1 VDDTREV
8 VMFGKKGIQI
18 DPALMEKVKA
28 AASKAGYASVDEYV
42 AHVLERELSRTDDA
56 SNDEDVKKKL
66 EGLGYIS

>member
-1 VDDTREV
+1 
-8 VMFGKKGIQI
+8 MFGKKGIQL

-28 AASKAGYASVDEYV
+28 AAAKAGYASADEFV

-56 SNDEDVKKKL
+56 SIDEDVKKKL

>member
-1 VDDTREV
+1 
-8 VMFGKKGIQI
+8 MFGKKGIQL

-28 AASKAGYASVDEYV
+28 AAAKAGYASVDEFV

>member
-1 VDDTREV
+1 
-8 VMFGKKGIQI
+8 MFGKKGIQL

-28 AASKAGYASVDEYV
+28 AADKAGYASVDEFV
-42 AHVLERELSRTDDA
+42 AHVLEKELSRTDDA

>member
-1 VDDTREV
+1 
-8 VMFGKKGIQI
+8 MFGKKGIQL

-28 AASKAGYASVDEYV
+28 AAEKAGYASVDEFV